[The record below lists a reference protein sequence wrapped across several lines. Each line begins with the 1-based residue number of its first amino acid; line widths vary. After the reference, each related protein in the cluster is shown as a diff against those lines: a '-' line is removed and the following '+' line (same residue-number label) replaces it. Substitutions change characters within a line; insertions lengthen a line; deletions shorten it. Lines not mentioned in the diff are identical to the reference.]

1 MRTKFKRRKYF
12 VHPSSQFK
20 YIAFSILPA
29 LIMSL
34 ACTYF
39 LLKAGG
45 LILQTQKEDHFVEI
59 SSITQAIYA
68 LETEG
73 CPKDTV
79 EELRR
84 LINELLPM
92 QTILAM
98 THFDTISKWEKTRL
112 LIFAGL
118 FSILLGVGI
127 LALFASHRIAGPLV
141 RIRSCV
147 DMLCEGR
154 DIPPIKLRKHDEFQE
169 LAESLDKLR
178 RRLKEGGLL
187 ESD

>member
-1 MRTKFKRRKYF
+1 MRTRFKRRKYF

-45 LILQTQKEDHFVEI
+45 LILKTQKEDHFVEI
-59 SSITQAIYA
+59 SSVTQAIYA

-84 LINELLPM
+84 LINENC
-92 QTILAM
+92 
-98 THFDTISKWEKTRL
+98 
-112 LIFAGL
+112 
-118 FSILLGVGI
+118 
-127 LALFASHRIAGPLV
+127 LALSRPIRFNRSLFINPL
-141 RIRSCV
+141 
-147 DMLCEGR
+147 LLF
-154 DIPPIKLRKHDEFQE
+154 PAQE
-169 LAESLDKLR
+169 AI
-178 RRLKEGGLL
+178 
-187 ESD
+187 